1 MPEQPVLEL
10 LTKLSRAKLR
20 TMQLDIDAKLGDLQ
34 TQRQWIERALAAKGE
49 DVSGAH
55 SSSKQ
60 ASANPRNGTNAII
73 REILAERPGYVWTPA
88 EIINQAQARGA
99 TSSAQAIR
107 VALRRM
113 GEPPTSLLARGPDGT
128 GWRLASSNGS
138 GGESSSEAPIS
149 GSSEY
154 ERQSSRIGNLDLGA
168 SDLGLDA

>member
-10 LTKLSRAKLR
+10 LTTVSRAKLR
-20 TMQLDIDAKLGDLQ
+20 TMQLDIDAKLRDLQ
-34 TQRQWIERALAAKGE
+34 TQRQWIDRALAAKGE
-49 DVSGAH
+49 EPLAAHGSG
-55 SSSKQ
+55 SQ
-60 ASANPRNGTNAII
+60 TPANPRTGTNAII

-88 EIINQAQARGA
+88 EIINQAQARGV

-113 GEPPTSLLARGPDGT
+113 GEPPTNLLARGPDGT

-149 GSSEY
+149 GSREY

-168 SDLGLDA
+168 SDPGLDA